1 MTTKDFGFLI
11 LLRFYLLCFLI
22 KTAVAIPLKK
32 SRKRK
37 INVFLRGS
45 CFGFTLFCQKEKRIK
60 KRQSRYDFAVLYLR
74 FRKDYSAGFSSA
86 LGASAAGASALGA
99 AAAAGAAG
107 FASAAGAAGLL
118 PVITPFG
125 HLFAQM
131 PQDLHLL

>member
-1 MTTKDFGFLI
+1 MTKKEERGEGKWKQ
-11 LLRFYLLCFLI
+11 RKNSNVKKVKS
-22 KTAVAIPLKK
+22 KTYFHE
-32 SRKRK
+32 
-37 INVFLRGS
+37 NVMADGS
-45 CFGFTLFCQKEKRIK
+45 YMYCVFSWREKRIK

-118 PVITPFG
+118 PVITPLG

>member
-1 MTTKDFGFLI
+1 MGKGGKEGEREGRGETAMKIKQNQNIFPWHV
-11 LLRFYLLCFLI
+11 LLMA
-22 KTAVAIPLKK
+22 AVPI
-32 SRKRK
+32 
-37 INVFLRGS
+37 VFL
-45 CFGFTLFCQKEKRIK
+45 QEKSIK

-86 LGASAAGASALGA
+86 LGASAAGAAGASALG
-99 AAAAGAAG
+99 AAAGAAG